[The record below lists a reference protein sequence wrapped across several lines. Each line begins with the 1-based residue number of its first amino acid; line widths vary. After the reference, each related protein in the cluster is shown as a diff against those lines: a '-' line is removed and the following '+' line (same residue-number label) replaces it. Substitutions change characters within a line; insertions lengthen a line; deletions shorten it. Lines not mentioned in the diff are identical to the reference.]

1 MNYWDQIRHY
11 LQSKVSADGYDNW
24 LKATAFVGQN
34 GDTLYVSVPDR
45 ETRAW
50 LESEYTQL
58 IQGGIQALGLPVRHV
73 SFEAEQSRPAAPAA
87 PVAVNGTA
95 EPDTAATVLNPK
107 FTFNS
112 FVVGACN
119 QFAHAAAKSVATNP
133 SRSYNPLFLYDGV
146 GMGKTHLMHAIGR
159 ELMDK
164 HASMRIIYTSSERFM
179 NEMISC
185 IRTDRMQHFHLG
197 LPLIA
202 AVLNTLI
209 LVVTILIRRPPKRIT
224 PNPWYWLLAFVASY
238 WLVFII
244 FFLQRGRPVAANWI
258 TDSFAALGLAIVL
271 WARLSLGRNIG
282 FVPAQRELVDTGAYA
297 FMRHPVYTGVL
308 VAQTAFV
315 LRAYSPLN
323 LLLLAMGVLWFIP
336 IKSLVE
342 EDFLRTDPR
351 YAAYMQRVRARWIPF
366 VI

>member
-1 MNYWDQIRHY
+1 MATNQAVAP
-11 LQSKVSADGYDNW
+11 SKAPS
-24 LKATAFVGQN
+24 L
-34 GDTLYVSVPDR
+34 
-45 ETRAW
+45 
-50 LESEYTQL
+50 
-58 IQGGIQALGLPVRHV
+58 
-73 SFEAEQSRPAAPAA
+73 SFNLMQVLSRPWVDRTIAA
-87 PVAVNGTA
+87 VACIPLVY
-95 EPDTAATVLNPK
+95 
-107 FTFNS
+107 
-112 FVVGACN
+112 GA
-119 QFAHAAAKSVATNP
+119 
-133 SRSYNPLFLYDGV
+133 YY
-146 GMGKTHLMHAIGR
+146 
-159 ELMDK
+159 
-164 HASMRIIYTSSERFM
+164 
-179 NEMISC
+179 
-185 IRTDRMQHFHLG
+185 RMLHFHLG